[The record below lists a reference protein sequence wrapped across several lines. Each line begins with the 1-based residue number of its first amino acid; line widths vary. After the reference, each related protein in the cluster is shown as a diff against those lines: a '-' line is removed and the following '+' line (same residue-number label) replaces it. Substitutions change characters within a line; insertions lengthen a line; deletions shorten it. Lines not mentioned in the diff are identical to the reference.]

1 MQVPIITLLFAIS
14 AAYSAVAQSTTALPG
29 DSCIVTCI
37 VEAAS
42 SAGCSSYADLLCVCA
57 SSTYEKSATSCLQ
70 SKCSSAEAQAA
81 QTLHQDQC
89 AYVSGVLSLSSAA
102 STFTAAASAL
112 HISDSS
118 QYASLSS
125 VYSSYGS
132 YLSSEYSAYGASLSS
147 DYSVLS
153 SSLSALAFEASTT
166 TENGA
171 TTTSNGATV
180 VVTHSIA
187 TANAGVSARLD
198 ASFVQSGVVMCVITM
213 LGVVLGVSLVL

>member
-1 MQVPIITLLFAIS
+1 MQVPIIALLFAIS
-14 AAYSAVAQSTTALPG
+14 AVYSAVAQSTTALPG
-29 DSCIVTCI
+29 DTCIITCI

-42 SAGCSSYADLLCVCA
+42 SAGCSSYADLLCVCG
-57 SSTYEKSATSCLQ
+57 SSTYEKAATSCLQ

-89 AYVSGVLSLSSAA
+89 SYVSGLLSLSSAA

-125 VYSSYGS
+125 AYSSYGS
-132 YLSSEYSAYGASLSS
+132 HISSEYSAYGASLSS

-153 SSLSALAFEASTT
+153 SSLSVLATT
-166 TENGA
+166 TGNVV

-180 VVTHSIA
+180 VVTHST

-198 ASFVQSGVVMCVITM
+198 ASFVQSGMVVCVTTM
-213 LGVVLGVSLVL
+213 LGIALGISLVL